1 MPELTDAQQYERG
14 RVYDTIARCMP
25 TEGRDFKVEM
35 VFLDGERMPAVDVVP
50 LNATT
55 AAWAQ
60 FCAAVL
66 HRTYG
71 GVNAGTD
78 GTCAAAA
85 GAAAV
90 PGKKRVL

>member
-1 MPELTDAQQYERG
+1 MAELTDAQQYERG

-25 TEGRDFKVEM
+25 TEGRDFRVEM
-35 VFLDGERMPAVDVVP
+35 VFFGDERMPAVGIVP
-50 LNATT
+50 LNDTT
-55 AAWAQ
+55 VAWAK
-60 FCAAVL
+60 FCDRVL
-66 HRTYG
+66 RKTYG

-78 GTCAAAA
+78 GAGTAAA